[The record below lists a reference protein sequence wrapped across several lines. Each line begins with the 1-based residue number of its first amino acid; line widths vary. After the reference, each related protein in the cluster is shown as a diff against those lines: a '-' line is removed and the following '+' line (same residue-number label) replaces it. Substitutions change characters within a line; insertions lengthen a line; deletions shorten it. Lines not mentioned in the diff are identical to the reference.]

1 MSDLFFSEENLTNS
15 LGQFPTSS
23 TPINSII
30 NSSDS
35 FLDPNAKTAILNPQI
50 DFIFTRRQKE
60 FVLNLINLQHS
71 SSKAIKRKVSKGLK
85 NLANLSH
92 KDQILAWQNKESDRE
107 TFLNLSN
114 CLAKI
119 DLITNDEDGNKEILI
134 YSIGEICKL
143 IKSQIGDQ
151 QYTIEAELNDVKFYN
166 TLVYFV
172 LKDPESEQL
181 IYGYM
186 PTSTASRLD
195 FPLNDGLNIVV
206 TGKFTINK
214 RSSLNFVVSQ
224 MRLTGDGELKRN
236 LKLLQ
241 EKLEQEGLFD
251 QITKRPLIQIPQ
263 KILLIA
269 SSQGAAIGDYIK
281 VLGERRAGIIIY
293 HLPIKTQGQSAEGL
307 LLEKLNSVNAITT
320 KHQIDT
326 VVITRG
332 GGGKDDLA
340 LFNSEKIVRA
350 IKSLNKPTIVAIG
363 HEQDITLAELVADK
377 RASTPSNAAMLT
389 SLSENEIIANITNL
403 TNQSNAIINQRI
415 NQARNYLNR
424 LNYNLSREA
433 QNLIH
438 YQKQKLT
445 NISVYLENYLGQ
457 LQAKINQDFQFI
469 NFEIKTV
476 VKNAKNQNSFI
487 WREIIN
493 LTERLLSENK
503 NKLEIANLKIASL
516 DYRNILKQGYAV
528 ITQNNQVITH
538 KNSFDQEKPLEIE
551 WQDGSLELK

>member
-15 LGQFPTSS
+15 LGQFPVSA

-30 NSSDS
+30 NPSDG
-35 FLDPNAKTAILNPQI
+35 FLDPNAKTAVLNPQI

-119 DLITNDEDGNKEILI
+119 DLIVNDEDGNKEILI

-214 RSSLNFVVSQ
+214 RSSLNFAVSQ

-320 KHQIDT
+320 NHQIDT
-326 VVITRG
+326 IVITRG

-538 KNSFDQEKPLEIE
+538 KNSFDTSKPLQIE